1 MYSRPRYL
9 FRSPGSYK
17 VKRDIFVA
25 EVAKELGVSAGSLLL
40 PQQTHSSNVWVLSED
55 DREQL
60 KSGAL
65 NAVDNCD
72 AIICLRDAVGSAIGV
87 QSADCAPILG
97 ATEHEVFAIHAGW
110 VGLRDE
116 IIRKT
121 LVKLVPHSKIE
132 FFVGPCAV
140 NNYERDLSEIE
151 SIPHVIYVEGEQG
164 KGNLDVKETAVSQIE
179 GVISSGAAEFSIVVA
194 PECTLSNED
203 WLSYRR
209 SSNQYQRENIEGG
222 FAKARGEFSANGFA
236 VNNISCISCSL

>member
-1 MYSRPRYL
+1 
-9 FRSPGSYK
+9 

-25 EVAKELGVSAGSLLL
+25 EVSRELGISAGSLLL

-55 DREQL
+55 DRGKL

-65 NAVDNCD
+65 KSVDNCD
-72 AIICLRDAVGSAIGV
+72 AIICSRRAVGCAIGV

-116 IIRKT
+116 IIGKT
-121 LVKLVPHSKIE
+121 LVKLVPYSKIE

-151 SIPHVIYVEGEQG
+151 SIPHVIYAEGTQG
-164 KGNLDVKETAVSQIE
+164 KGNLNVKETAVNQIE
-179 GVISSGAAEFSIVVA
+179 GVISSGVAEFSIVVA
-194 PECTLSNED
+194 PECTLSNQG

-209 SSNQYQRENIEGG
+209 SSIECQRKNIEGG
-222 FAKARGEFSANGFA
+222 FAKVRAELSVNGFA
-236 VNNISCISCSL
+236 VNNISCIQCF